1 MKLLSHYAA
10 ACKSLPREAFVQR
23 HPGPFLVHSSR
34 TGGVLQAGAGGRTFD
49 SVVVDDSAPDDVPD
63 EVRTVF
69 TVSQFSTKGPDV
81 SIGSELG
88 TALRVPAASVSR
100 SHAVLHLE
108 GGRWLIEDSGSS
120 MGTWVNGEVV
130 EPGARRPLSPG
141 DRLSLGAVDVTFL
154 PAAQFYDFVRQ
165 IVD

>member
-10 ACKSLPREAFVQR
+10 ACKALSREAFVQR

-49 SVVVDDSAPDDVPD
+49 GVVVDDGVPDDVRD
-63 EVRTVF
+63 DVQTVF
-69 TVSQFSTKGPDV
+69 TVSQFAAKGPDV

-88 TALRVPAASVSR
+88 AALRVPVASISR
-100 SHAVLHLE
+100 NHAVLHLE
-108 GGRWLIEDSGSS
+108 GGRWFVEDSGSS
-120 MGTWVNGEVV
+120 MGTWVNGEAV
-130 EPGARRPLSPG
+130 EAGARRVVSPG

-165 IVD
+165 IVT